1 MQDQQAFDEIKKGV
15 VCIYNLQFEDAS
27 EVSLYIDK
35 KCGECALSYLFRGM
49 ELYWKNFPLTPGS
62 KNAEIFENYLEK
74 AISLAQA
81 KLKLNESDAENLLA
95 GLGSAGLLLLYYAD
109 NGLSGKVLS
118 LAPKTYQ
125 WVMKSFDFTKTFKD
139 FYFITGLYNY
149 YREAYAI
156 AHPIYKPALIFF
168 PHGNK
173 KLGLAQLKISADSS
187 VFLAAESMTFLSGI
201 YQDFE
206 KDPVKAIMYSKKL
219 KEAFPRN
226 HEFKLHYIR
235 DLLVIK
241 KFGEAESLLNG
252 MPHESLNR
260 FYQAQIDIFKAVIQ
274 EQKYENTKSAEQF
287 YWSGINKA
295 ELYGPI
301 GAEYA
306 SYGYFGLS
314 RINLAAGNSK
324 NAKQY
329 RKKAKDLSSYDH
341 VNFD

>member
-1 MQDQQAFDEIKKGV
+1 
-15 VCIYNLQFEDAS
+15 
-27 EVSLYIDK
+27 
-35 KCGECALSYLFRGM
+35 
-49 ELYWKNFPLTPGS
+49 
-62 KNAEIFENYLEK
+62 
-74 AISLAQA
+74 
-81 KLKLNESDAENLLA
+81 
-95 GLGSAGLLLLYYAD
+95 
-109 NGLSGKVLS
+109 
-118 LAPKTYQ
+118 
-125 WVMKSFDFTKTFKD
+125 
-139 FYFITGLYNY
+139 
-149 YREAYAI
+149 
-156 AHPIYKPALIFF
+156 
-168 PHGNK
+168 
-173 KLGLAQLKISADSS
+173 
-187 VFLAAESMTFLSGI
+187 MTFLAGI
-201 YQDFE
+201 YLDFE